1 MPDVSVKLRNELV
14 AFIQGLRALDL
25 KKLPAVSETIDWA
38 RTLLLLHANTLDPE
52 MVRNTLNVIL
62 KFQDDIEAVG
72 AQLTTL
78 TDEALKAAER
88 PLG

>member
-1 MPDVSVKLRNELV
+1 
-14 AFIQGLRALDL
+14 
-25 KKLPAVSETIDWA
+25 
-38 RTLLLLHANTLDPE
+38 LLLLHANTLDPE

-88 PLG
+88 PVGTV